1 MSKSVLIRMPLK
13 MLPVELDVAAFM
25 KVSLI
30 KYIYRNSEVTR
41 MHSDNRENDSLMSH
55 FSGDF
60 GSNSICR
67 AVQCLQTKYPPPK
80 HQSAYG

>member
-1 MSKSVLIRMPLK
+1 

-41 MHSDNRENDSLMSH
+41 DAFRRIEKTDSLMSH
-55 FSGDF
+55 FSGGF
-60 GSNSICR
+60 WI
-67 AVQCLQTKYPPPK
+67 K
-80 HQSAYG
+80 